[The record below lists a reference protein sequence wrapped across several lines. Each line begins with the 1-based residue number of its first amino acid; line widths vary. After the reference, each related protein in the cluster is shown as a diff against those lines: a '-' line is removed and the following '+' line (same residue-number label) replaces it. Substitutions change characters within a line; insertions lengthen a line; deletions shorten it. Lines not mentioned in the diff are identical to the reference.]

1 MSVPRTQ
8 SLTRAIALLR
18 AIERFPRG
26 VTTAELARVTELPPA
41 TAGRLL
47 ATLEDAGFVER
58 DDQGWSIGRELVRVA
73 QRAEPQR
80 ALARRAQPV
89 LAELA
94 AAAKESAMLGVP
106 RGRTRVVVIA
116 QADGPRL
123 LGITNWVG
131 RAIGD
136 LHASAAGKLLL
147 AELDDRA
154 AAAWI
159 RRVRPSRLTARTIAA
174 PAALAAEIAAVRD
187 RGWAEIDGESEPGLA
202 SVAVPVRDAAG
213 SLVGMIGYSGPSER
227 LDRTALVA
235 PLQQAASTLQ

>member
-18 AIERFPRG
+18 AMERFPRG

-47 ATLEDAGFVER
+47 ATLQDAGFTER
-58 DDQGWSIGRELVRVA
+58 DDEGWSIGRELVRIA

-106 RGRTRVVVIA
+106 RGRARVVVVA

-131 RAIGD
+131 RRIED

-159 RRVRPSRLTARTIAA
+159 RRVKPRRLTARTLSA
-174 PAALAAEIAAVRD
+174 PGALLEELARVRD
-187 RGWAEIDGESEPGLA
+187 HGWAEIDGESEPGLA
-202 SVAVPVRDAAG
+202 SVAVPVRDPGGA
-213 SLVGMIGYSGPSER
+213 LVAMIGYSGPSER
-227 LDRTALVA
+227 LDRAALVA
-235 PLQQAASTLQ
+235 PLRRAASTLE

>member
-18 AIERFPRG
+18 AMERFPRG

-47 ATLEDAGFVER
+47 ATLEDAGFAER

-80 ALARRAQPV
+80 ALARKAQPL

-106 RGRTRVVVIA
+106 RGRARVVVIA

-131 RAIGD
+131 RRIDD
-136 LHASAAGKLLL
+136 LHASSAGKLLL
-147 AELDDRA
+147 AELDEPA
-154 AAAWI
+154 VAAWI
-159 RRVRPSRLTARTIAA
+159 HRAKPRRLTPRTLVAPDALIEELAR
-174 PAALAAEIAAVRD
+174 VRD

-213 SLVGMIGYSGPSER
+213 SLAGMIGYSGPSGR
-227 LDRTALVA
+227 LDRGALVS
-235 PLQQAASTLQ
+235 PLRGAAAALG